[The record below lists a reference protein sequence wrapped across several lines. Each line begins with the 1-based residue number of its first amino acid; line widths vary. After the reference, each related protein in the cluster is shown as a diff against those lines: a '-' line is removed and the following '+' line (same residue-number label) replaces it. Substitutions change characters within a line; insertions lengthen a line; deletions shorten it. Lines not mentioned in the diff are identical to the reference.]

1 MEDFENNNASSS
13 SQPSSSVL
21 PSGPPVDLSP
31 LLSEDAVYKLGL
43 LDYRTSYCVPQ
54 DARPFTRHFF
64 ACAPPNASSF
74 QFNAFASITTW
85 LLQMN
90 KRPINPN
97 AAGEDPATFVNR
109 LLGELRTLGWGESVD
124 RDLPLMKL
132 RLGAGEP
139 VCRVLL
145 FLADKALLLRGFAP
159 SPPDFSSVGGGRGD
173 PGADVPEE
181 IVDDNDAA
189 DDDAAALI
197 DGSSSRNRSSSSSS
211 SSSINKKNGGGSESK
226 NDNTVIEEEGDK
238 DDEEE
243 ELVLYSE
250 SAWGGSNSKS
260 SVNQGR
266 FNGGRIGGSSM
277 LSYSSLESK
286 VNNTMEGGGGG
297 GKESDFT
304 TLRADLASDKKLTAM
319 IEPTVDA
326 QVWRAEVDRV
336 APKLAAAP
344 SGLIAGSSKGGGGG
358 VGGVQKGEWRA
369 HLEQSTH
376 SNAIVASLLPT
387 SKGSLER
394 LSEDLSQLLE
404 VVRGREKSIN
414 TTFKHLMVE
423 HKACA
428 EKTAES
434 QLAVQAVQATV
445 NKFSA
450 ELAAI
455 SDVLEEVKQ
464 NIEEKGNSVTDT
476 SPLIKV
482 KAALSSIRS
491 ECRSLDL
498 QIGVVSHA
506 VLQARITHKRSGPL
520 STEDDVGLNV
530 N

>member
-1 MEDFENNNASSS
+1 MDDLESGGASATSS
-13 SQPSSSVL
+13 SQPSL
-21 PSGPPVDLSP
+21 IPSGPPIDLSP

-43 LDYRTSYCVPQ
+43 LDYRTGYCLPQ
-54 DARPFTRHFF
+54 DAKPFSRHFF

-90 KRPINPN
+90 KRSTNPN
-97 AAGEDPATFVNR
+97 AAGEDPATFISR
-109 LLGELRTLGWGESVD
+109 LLGELRALGWGESVD

-145 FLADKALLLRGFAP
+145 FLADKALNLRGF
-159 SPPDFSSVGGGRGD
+159 SPVLPDFLSGGGGGRD
-173 PGADVPEE
+173 PNNEVPEE

-197 DGSSSRNRSSSSSS
+197 DGASSSAAGSTKQHRSKSS
-211 SSSINKKNGGGSESK
+211 GGGGGGESK
-226 NDNTVIEEEGDK
+226 NNNDDDNVV
-238 DDEEE
+238 EEE
-243 ELVLYSE
+243 EEEVVLFSE
-250 SAWGGSNSKS
+250 SAWGGPNSKS
-260 SVNQGR
+260 SSSSNHGHLD
-266 FNGGRIGGSSM
+266 GIIGGSSLINKSTT
-277 LSYSSLESK
+277 LSESK
-286 VNNTMEGGGGG
+286 LNNFDGGGG
-297 GKESDFT
+297 GKESDFS

-319 IEPTVDA
+319 IEPTVNA

-336 APKLAAAP
+336 APKLAAATP
-344 SGLIAGSSKGGGGG
+344 SGLISGSSKGG

-394 LSEDLSQLLE
+394 LSEDLTQLLE

-414 TTFKHLMVE
+414 TSFKHLMVE

-428 EKTAES
+428 EKTTES

-445 NKFSA
+445 NKFST

-455 SDVLEEVKQ
+455 SDVLENVKQ

-506 VLQARITHKRSGPL
+506 VLQARITHKRIL
-520 STEDDVGLNV
+520 SSDDDAGLNV

>member
-1 MEDFENNNASSS
+1 
-13 SQPSSSVL
+13 
-21 PSGPPVDLSP
+21 
-31 LLSEDAVYKLGL
+31 
-43 LDYRTSYCVPQ
+43 
-54 DARPFTRHFF
+54 
-64 ACAPPNASSF
+64 
-74 QFNAFASITTW
+74 
-85 LLQMN
+85 
-90 KRPINPN
+90 
-97 AAGEDPATFVNR
+97 
-109 LLGELRTLGWGESVD
+109 
-124 RDLPLMKL
+124 
-132 RLGAGEP
+132 
-139 VCRVLL
+139 
-145 FLADKALLLRGFAP
+145 
-159 SPPDFSSVGGGRGD
+159 
-173 PGADVPEE
+173 
-181 IVDDNDAA
+181 
-189 DDDAAALI
+189 
-197 DGSSSRNRSSSSSS
+197 
-211 SSSINKKNGGGSESK
+211 
-226 NDNTVIEEEGDK
+226 
-238 DDEEE
+238 
-243 ELVLYSE
+243 
-250 SAWGGSNSKS
+250 
-260 SVNQGR
+260 
-266 FNGGRIGGSSM
+266 
-277 LSYSSLESK
+277 
-286 VNNTMEGGGGG
+286 
-297 GKESDFT
+297 
-304 TLRADLASDKKLTAM
+304 M

-520 STEDDVGLNV
+520 STEDDVGLNNV